1 MVGHDFDLCTA
12 TIAVY
17 HPTLQEGEPCLWSE
31 VEVFTC
37 SDTALEWAEWKMQMI
52 ESRYDDDDDFK
63 IQFHGIEPIVESHV
77 EAWTETV
84 KQDIEDGMMGG
95 DSA

>member
-1 MVGHDFDLCTA
+1 MIGHSYTLCTA

-17 HPTLQEGEPCLWSE
+17 HPTLQDGEPCLWSE

-52 ESRYDDDDDFK
+52 ESRYENEDDFM
-63 IQFHGIEPIVESHV
+63 IQFHGIEPIVEANV
-77 EAWTETV
+77 EAFTE
-84 KQDIEDGMMGG
+84 DIRCNLVDEEEGG

>member
-1 MVGHDFDLCTA
+1 MIGSPYTLCTA

-17 HPTLQEGEPCLWSE
+17 HPTLEGGEPCLWSE

-52 ESRYDDDDDFK
+52 ESRYGNEDGFK
-63 IQFHGIEPIVESHV
+63 MHFHGIEPIVESNV
-77 EAWTETV
+77 EAFTEDC
-84 KQDIEDGMMGG
+84 KQDFEDRIMGG

>member
-1 MVGHDFDLCTA
+1 MGHQFDLCTA

-17 HPTLQEGEPCLWSE
+17 HPTLSDGEPCLWGE

-52 ESRYDDDDDFK
+52 ESRYQDDDDFK
-63 IQFHGIEPIVESHV
+63 IQFHGIEPIVEANV
-77 EAWTETV
+77 EAFTLDCKE
-84 KQDIEDGMMGG
+84 DIEDGTMGG
-95 DSA
+95 GSA